1 MLAALSSKMLY
12 IFLVDNGSMLNLDV
26 DLALKSVAYLRSVI
40 ASAFGIQETKQVRS
54 QDKDSHNLHFP
65 LCNTYC
71 LSMSN

>member
-1 MLAALSSKMLY
+1 MLTALSSKMLY

-54 QDKDSHNLHFP
+54 QDKDLIAQFAFSP
-65 LCNTYC
+65 
-71 LSMSN
+71 M